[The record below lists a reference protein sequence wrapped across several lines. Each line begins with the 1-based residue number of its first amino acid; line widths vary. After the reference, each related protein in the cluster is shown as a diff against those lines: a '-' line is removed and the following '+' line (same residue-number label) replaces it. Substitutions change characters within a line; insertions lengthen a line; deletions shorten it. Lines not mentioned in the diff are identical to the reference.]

1 MRLRRFVDNYIQ
13 RHLHPLNQLL
23 HLVGVPL
30 VFVGSPYCLLYGWW
44 MAAVFCFFTGY
55 LLQFLGHRI
64 EQNDPGEVILF
75 KKMMHQPFIEFGP
88 LRKE

>member
-1 MRLRRFVDNYIQ
+1 MLLKKILDNYAE
-13 RHLHPLNQLL
+13 RHLHPLNRML

-30 VFVGSPYCLLYGWW
+30 TFFGSVYCLMFAWW
-44 MAAVFCFFTGY
+44 MGAFICFSTGY

-64 EQNDPGEVILF
+64 ERNDPGEVILF
-75 KKMMHQPFIEFGP
+75 KKLIHQPFTEFGP